1 MTSEGEGGGL
11 NGKSVP
17 PTVSTFSVVPFF
29 LQRMTRFPTQKK
41 TIIIMIKS
49 GASSVSSPVSP
60 FLPPTLSYR
69 SMEWGL
75 KQSDHQSFDWSSVFL
90 PFIFLNHFFFASSC
104 SLLPKQR
111 WLIGGWTRLDVTE
124 LVALGIWIAQGWEAV
139 CVLCHSFIKNPA
151 VTWFVFG
158 RI

>member
-90 PFIFLNHFFFASSC
+90 PFFFLNHFFFCLFLFFAAEAAVVNRRMNSAGCDGIS
-104 SLLPKQR
+104 R
-111 WLIGGWTRLDVTE
+111 TRHLNRAGMRGSVR
-124 LVALGIWIAQGWEAV
+124 LV
-139 CVLCHSFIKNPA
+139 S
-151 VTWFVFG
+151 
-158 RI
+158 